1 MYDDEGAVHHPR
13 RRYEI
18 PWAAIGQRAEAP
30 REKKGEKERKKEAET
45 IADRKEAERWR
56 RRSSAQQDEEE
67 EEEEEDGKSFRI
79 YRRSCSNRTARGHAA
94 AECSPQPALRM

>member
-18 PWAAIGQRAEAP
+18 PWAAIGQRAEVP
-30 REKKGEKERKKEAET
+30 REKKGEKERKKPRPSQT
-45 IADRKEAERWR
+45 GRRQNGEREGA
-56 RRSSAQQDEEE
+56 AQQDEEE